1 MVLNIIDYG
10 ISFISRSYGVFAFAE
25 FLFCFVYAVLD
36 RFDHYQVLKS
46 FAGALKCYKQDLELL
61 AHGAY
66 PLQMSSAVVPKH
78 TCQYLITPR

>member
-1 MVLNIIDYG
+1 MEFLLSAEVMGFLLLL
-10 ISFISRSYGVFAFAE
+10 SFYFV
-25 FLFCFVYAVLD
+25 LFCFVYAILD

-46 FAGALKCYKQDLELL
+46 FAGALKYYKQDLELL

>member
-1 MVLNIIDYG
+1 M
-10 ISFISRSYGVFAFAE
+10 E
-25 FLFCFVYAVLD
+25 FLLSAEVMGFLLLLSFCSVLVWFVYAILD

-78 TCQYLITPR
+78 TCRYLITPR